1 MKATSNPVSEAIRT
15 RFFQAMKEVK
25 ARKKG
30 SIAEFAAKYG
40 LDKSNIGKLKTAE
53 RQPIPGWYLAA
64 IVQDYNVSGIWL
76 LTGEGEVFSSR

>member
-1 MKATSNPVSEAIRT
+1 
-15 RFFQAMKEVK
+15 MKEVK
-25 ARKKG
+25 AQKKG

-64 IVQDYNVSGIWL
+64 ISQDYGVSAEWL
-76 LTGEGEVFSSR
+76 LFGTGSMF